1 MITGM
6 KLPSLGMLKVK
17 DWNVKY
23 ANRLSKQENK
33 MA

>member
-1 MITGM
+1 MT
-6 KLPSLGMLKVK
+6 LPSLGMFKVK

-23 ANRLSKQENK
+23 VNGLSKQENK